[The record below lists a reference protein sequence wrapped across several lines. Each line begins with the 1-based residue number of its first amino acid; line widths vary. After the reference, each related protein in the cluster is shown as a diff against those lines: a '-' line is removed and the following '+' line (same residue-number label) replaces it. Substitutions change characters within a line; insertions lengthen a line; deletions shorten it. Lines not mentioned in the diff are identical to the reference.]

1 MFFHRPH
8 AINFKD
14 SLKNM
19 YVCVFACIVRFTAE
33 KPFSGG
39 KKWVGAYVA
48 LGYEE
53 NQLEYSSLR
62 SIQPW
67 GISFNY
73 ILPGMFIFTA
83 ISLGWYPACG
93 IVAVTV

>member
-1 MFFHRPH
+1 MC
-8 AINFKD
+8 
-14 SLKNM
+14 LC
-19 YVCVFACIVRFTAE
+19 VCVCIVRVAAE
-33 KPFSGG
+33 KPFGGG

-48 LGYEE
+48 LGYKE
-53 NQLEYSSLR
+53 NRLEYSSLR
-62 SIQPW
+62 GIQPW